1 MLIAFACAKGPP
13 KGCRTCWR
21 YSGIDRDIQNIFKT
35 TFWVLMEKKMRDFRN
50 AAPHLPEVLEHDIQL
65 ARLGGELLPLQLL
78 PCTRSS

>member
-1 MLIAFACAKGPP
+1 
-13 KGCRTCWR
+13 
-21 YSGIDRDIQNIFKT
+21 
-35 TFWVLMEKKMRDFRN
+35 MEKKMRDFRN